1 MVDLS
6 GIPRVARE
14 KEKERVGEKAT
25 TIRTQKTAIVGPKA
39 KRRTLFGNATSVAW
53 ITTIQRH
60 QSVVCARPQGS
71 NRNGTRRSK
80 KRPQKKIG
88 KFNL

>member
-39 KRRTLFGNATSVAW
+39 KKRTQFGNATNVVW
-53 ITTIQRH
+53 ITTILRR
-60 QSVVCARPQGS
+60 QSAEYANPQGS
-71 NRNGTRRSK
+71 SPSGTRM
-80 KRPQKKIG
+80 
-88 KFNL
+88 